1 MRDKEVALQPKT
13 AIPEAIVSRSGA
25 LRSSWFD
32 SEKDAENQSRLLA
45 TKRIEAQSELT
56 EFEWGES

>member
-1 MRDKEVALQPKT
+1 MALQPKT
-13 AIPEAIVSRSGA
+13 AISEAIVSRSGA

-56 EFEWGES
+56 EFEWGEL